1 MAGLYIHI
9 PFCKQACHYCD
20 FHFSTLLS
28 NKENLIKALIKEIEI
43 QKYYLKGEVI
53 KTIYFGGGTPSIL
66 SQDEINSI
74 LNSIQTNFS
83 IEADA
88 EITLEANPDDL
99 SKGSLLNYKAAG
111 INRLSIGIQS
121 FDDRVLRF
129 LNRAHDSSKAIESVE
144 LAREVGFSN
153 ISIDLI
159 YSIPDQSLEDWLR
172 NIRYALSLSPEHI
185 SAYSLTIE
193 EKTVFGN
200 WAKKGKLFAMAEDP
214 SATQFEVLMET
225 LADNGFEQY
234 EISNFCKHGFV
245 SKHNSSY
252 WNQENYLGVGPSA
265 HSFNGSLRQFNVRN
279 NSFYVKSIEKGEI
292 PGEVEILTRENKI
305 NETILICI
313 RTSQGLELQQLKT
326 QYGYDIPVLFKMKI
340 DQMIGQELITVVNNR
355 LMLTKKGKLV
365 ADKVAYD
372 LFIED

>member
-129 LNRAHDSSKAIESVE
+129 LNRAHNSSKAMESVE

-234 EISNFCKHGFV
+234 EISNFCKPGFV

-292 PGEVEILTRENKI
+292 PAEVEILTRENKI

-340 DQMIGQELITVVNNR
+340 AQMIGQELITVVNSR